1 MTYPVFI
8 FYEMRIFF
16 CFCFCFCLTLKRN
29 IKTNSIM
36 KTKLNKK
43 SLAAAIAAIVLSTGA
58 FLGISLSLSQ
68 KADAQMLPCWLALD
82 DEVIMACD
90 YQLIYTC
97 EVEIPCT
104 ITDPETGK
112 EINKTM
118 LFHCSGK
125 NKIEDSGGWLIEN
138 PIARP

>member
-1 MTYPVFI
+1 
-8 FYEMRIFF
+8 
-16 CFCFCFCLTLKRN
+16 
-29 IKTNSIM
+29 M
-36 KTKLNKK
+36 KTRLSKK
-43 SLAAAIAAIVLSTGA
+43 SLAAVLAAVVLSTGA

-68 KADAQMLPCWLALD
+68 KADAQMFPCWLALD

-118 LFHCSGK
+118 LFHCAGD
-125 NKIEDSGGWLIEN
+125 NKRENSDWLIEN